1 MYKDYNINQLV
12 LPMNLEI
19 QIKENDIALDINNL
33 VESIPQKTFSK
44 YIKTTGCPSYHPR
57 MLLKIILCAYC
68 QSVFSGRKMENMITD
83 SIRMMWL
90 AQGYTPSY
98 RTINRFRSNPQMQE
112 VLREC
117 FVQFRAKLVEEK
129 IIAQEAVFIDGT
141 KIEAN
146 ANKFTF
152 VWKKSVVRHNRSAIE
167 KSMEIYETL
176 MREKVIPVIE
186 LENSE
191 EVSEAESE
199 IIAEKIDETVAAIDE
214 AVKKADSAADRK
226 RLRRKRKPLK
236 EAAKRLRDCAKRR
249 RIYKKHLEVMG
260 KRNSYSKTDEDAT
273 FMRMKED
280 YMKNGQLKA
289 GYNVQ
294 IATECQYALA
304 YELYPNPTDTKTFI
318 PFLETI
324 EKEYFP
330 IPKYIVADAGY
341 GSEENYKEVL
351 ERRGKVALITYNRY
365 IKEQSRKY
373 KKDIFNRDNWVYDN
387 EEDSYTCPGGRKV
400 VLIKRRNSKNGKG
413 LKVYECE
420 ECRGCPQR
428 NSCTKAEEGKNRT
441 LQVNPQWEM
450 QKEYVRKQLS
460 EKNAGEIYR
469 RRKIDVEPVFGFL
482 KANLHFTRYNL
493 RGMRKA
499 KIETGL
505 ALMAVNLRKYAKAVA

>member
-19 QIKENDIALDINNL
+19 KIKENDIALHINNL

-44 YIKTTGCPSYHPR
+44 YLKTTGCPSYHPR

-98 RTINRFRSNPQMQE
+98 RTINRFRSNPGMQE

-117 FVQFRAKLVEEK
+117 FVRFRTKLVEEK
-129 IIAQEAVFIDGT
+129 IIPQEAVFIDGT

-152 VWKKSVVRHNRSAIE
+152 VWKKSVVRYNKAAVE

-186 LENSE
+186 LENSQE
-191 EVSEAESE
+191 LSEAESE
-199 IIAEKIDETVAAIDE
+199 NIAEKLDETVAAIDE
-214 AVKKADSAADRK
+214 SIKKSENIAERK
-226 RLRRKRKPLK
+226 SLRKKRKPLK
-236 EAAKRLRDCAKRR
+236 EAAERLRDCARR
-249 RIYKKHLEVMG
+249 RRKYKKHLQAMG

-280 YMKNGQLKA
+280 HMKNGQLKA

-294 IATECQYALA
+294 IATEEQYALA
-304 YELYPNPTDTKTFI
+304 YDLYPNPTDTKTFI
-318 PFLETI
+318 PFIRTI

-341 GSEENYKEVL
+341 GSEENYNEVL
-351 ERRGKVALITYNRY
+351 KRQGKVPLITYNRY
-365 IKEQSRKY
+365 KKEQSRKY
-373 KKDIFNRDNWVYDN
+373 KQNPFNTDNWEYDK
-387 EEDSYTCPGGRKV
+387 EEDSYICPDGRK
-400 VLIKRRNSKNGKG
+400 IKYTRNIHKKDGKDI
-413 LKVYECE
+413 KIYECE
-420 ECRGCPQR
+420 TCSGCAYREQC
-428 NSCTKAEEGKNRT
+428 SKAAEGSNRT
-441 LQVNPQWEM
+441 LQVNPKWES

-460 EKNAGEIYR
+460 EKDAGEIYR
-469 RRKIDVEPVFGFL
+469 RRKTDVEPVFGFL
-482 KANLHFTRYNL
+482 KANLRFTRYNL
-493 RGMRKA
+493 RGMTKA

-505 ALMAVNLRKYAKAVA
+505 ALMAVNLRKYAKAAA